1 MADTT
6 FVQGGPPTISAAWLQ
21 DLNNFFYRGAPAIA
35 ISAGTV
41 TATTSVV
48 TPKVDSA
55 VAGVLILATGGG
67 SDIICQVGSG
77 NVRPNTDGFASSGL
91 PANRWKSVFTPII
104 DSGTTGSLSLKTNNG
119 TLGLQ
124 LLDSASPTSN
134 WGFSPAIGNVNAFAQ
149 GATNS
154 GIFFVTKGTGS
165 LNFLTGATN
174 DSGGASIT
182 QFEVIHQPGATSH
195 LQVAGSAAGTP
206 TIFASAGSPA
216 IVYASAGGSGT
227 PTNHTLKMYEEG
239 TWIPSLGGTTTY
251 TTQVGSYTKVG
262 RLVTFSGLLTINTI
276 GTGSTTTISGLPFTN
291 TGGATIVAVGND
303 GTLATAIVSMAA
315 TCFSGANQIQIFSRT
330 VASTAIGS
338 NAIFKDGTG
347 LEFSG
352 HFMAAS

>member
-1 MADTT
+1 
-6 FVQGGPPTISAAWLQ
+6 
-21 DLNNFFYRGAPAIA
+21 
-35 ISAGTV
+35 
-41 TATTSVV
+41 
-48 TPKVDSA
+48 
-55 VAGVLILATGGG
+55 
-67 SDIICQVGSG
+67 
-77 NVRPNTDGFASSGL
+77 
-91 PANRWKSVFTPII
+91 
-104 DSGTTGSLSLKTNNG
+104 
-119 TLGLQ
+119 
-124 LLDSASPTSN
+124 
-134 WGFSPAIGNVNAFAQ
+134 
-149 GATNS
+149 
-154 GIFFVTKGTGS
+154 
-165 LNFLTGATN
+165 
-174 DSGGASIT
+174 
-182 QFEVIHQPGATSH
+182 
-195 LQVAGSAAGTP
+195 
-206 TIFASAGSPA
+206 
-216 IVYASAGGSGT
+216 VYASAGGSGT